1 LRHLLERFGGLIPSL
16 VALTL
21 PVASIPIASDSYIL
35 PRASIVIAGACLGL
49 GLGVLLPERSGL
61 GSLRWPL
68 VAAAA
73 AALLAAAFSI
83 SWPLSLAGA
92 YTRYESMP
100 MRLAY
105 VGLAAS
111 TVWLLRTA
119 RQREL
124 VGTAFVLGTT
134 VVAFKAWLQWFNHA
148 PFRPDGDLGNA
159 NLLAALI
166 VMAIPIAIDR
176 GRRANLLTFLWA
188 LEIVVLI
195 AGLVVTTSRSGA
207 LGLVAGCAVWL
218 TLTVPK
224 RWVVPI
230 GAGAGVSLLVALG
243 FVLLSPLRTLNDDP
257 PELRFNLW
265 ADALRLIAARP
276 LTGWGEDSTGLAFGH
291 FLSRD
296 YAGLVTFDRVHSG
309 PLEIAATQGILG
321 VAALGSVLVVLGI
334 AAWRGRSEPGVAGLA
349 GALAGYSVWVCFN
362 FDWAPATGAFWL
374 LLGTMWSLSSAHAAA
389 LEPLSLPRTSW
400 GPLAEGEG
408 GVALREAPGRRAA
421 YIFRA
426 SLAASLVLV
435 ATGLAVLP
443 ILADV
448 WYLKGRADL
457 AVRADPLQAQYH
469 WSLGQ
474 GLVAKGDL
482 RGGIAE
488 LRRAGDLGETEPS
501 LYVELGDRLADSGD
515 AQAAHSAYR
524 RALEI
529 DPYYTPA
536 RSRLA
541 ALPS

>member
-1 LRHLLERFGGLIPSL
+1 LRHLLERFGGFIPSL

-35 PRASIVIAGACLGL
+35 PRASIVVAAACLGL
-49 GLGVLLPERSGL
+49 GVAVLLPDRSGL
-61 GSLRWPL
+61 GELRWPL
-68 VAAAA
+68 VAAAG
-73 AALLAAAFSI
+73 AALLAGVLSI
-83 SWPLSLAGA
+83 SWPLSIAGA
-92 YTRYESMP
+92 YTRYESLP

-105 VGLAAS
+105 LGVAAS
-111 TVWLLRTA
+111 TVWLLRSS

-134 VVAFKAWLQWFNHA
+134 IVAFKAWLQWFNHA

-159 NLLAALI
+159 NLLAALT

-176 GRRANLLTFLWA
+176 GRRANVLTFLWA
-188 LEIVVLI
+188 LEIVILI

-207 LGLVAGCAVWL
+207 LGLIAGGAVWV
-218 TLTVPK
+218 TLTVPR

-230 GAGAGVSLLVALG
+230 GAGAGTALLAALG

-257 PELRFNLW
+257 PELRLNLW
-265 ADALRLIAARP
+265 TDALRLIASRP

-321 VAALGSVLVVLGI
+321 LAALTWVLVVAVI
-334 AAWRGRSEPGVAGLA
+334 AVWRGRAEPGVAGLA

-374 LLGTMWSLSSAHAAA
+374 LLGTMWSLAIPPPPIGGRARVGG
-389 LEPLSLPRTSW
+389 LSIHPVT
-400 GPLAEGEG
+400 G
-408 GVALREAPGRRAA
+408 PGRREANL
-421 YIFRA
+421 FRA
-426 SLAASLVLV
+426 SLAAALVLV
-435 ATGLAVLP
+435 ATVLAVFP
-443 ILADV
+443 VLADV

-501 LYVELGDRLADSGD
+501 MYVELGDRLADSGD
-515 AQAAHSAYR
+515 REAARAAYR

-536 RSRLA
+536 RQRLS
-541 ALPS
+541 ALAG